1 MVAVVRNAI
10 LSLALAAFGVVASS
24 AYAQDSMSK
33 AKPGDAMKSDSM
45 SKGGDAMKKDAMG
58 QDKMGSDAMKKD
70 SMGADAMAKETGDS
84 MKKK

>member
-1 MVAVVRNAI
+1 MASVIRNAI
-10 LSLALAAFGVVASS
+10 LGLAVAAFSAVAAT

-58 QDKMGSDAMKKD
+58 KDKMGSDAMKKG
-70 SMGADAMAKETGDS
+70 SMGSDAMGKKTGDS
-84 MKKK
+84 MQKK